1 MTPVTSPLNQRN
13 EEEIME
19 MKTYVEEICQNARES
34 ASVIANLSTV
44 ERNNLL
50 LKIAALMRARG
61 DQLISENEKDLA
73 AARES
78 GLTAAVIDRLTLTP
92 ERIDGMA
99 ASIEEIAALE
109 DPVGR
114 VENMKTRPSGIRVGQ
129 MRIPLGVVAVIYEAR
144 PNVTTDIA
152 ALCIKSGNAS
162 VLRGGKES
170 IHSNIALYELVKE
183 ALAESGYPAGIV
195 TLITRTER
203 ELVPILLKQ
212 KEYIDV
218 VIPRGG
224 EGLIRRVTEES
235 SIPVIKHDK
244 GLCHTFVDASAK
256 EDMANNIAV
265 NAKVQR
271 PGVCNA
277 MEALLIHKDYPQK
290 ESLLQALLDQG
301 VELRGC
307 SETFKI
313 IPDRIV
319 AAKDEDFDT
328 EYLDL
333 ICSVRVV
340 DSIDEAIKHIH
351 RHGSEHSE
359 CIVTSDYLMADRF
372 LKEVDSSAVFVNSS
386 TRFHDGGEFG
396 LGAEVGIS
404 TEKLHARGAMGVEGL
419 TTLKYIIYGRGEVR

>member
-1 MTPVTSPLNQRN
+1 MDIQ
-13 EEEIME
+13 
-19 MKTYVEEICQNARES
+19 KYVEEICRQTRE
-34 ASVIANLSTV
+34 AVPVIANMPTADK
-44 ERNNLL
+44 NNLL
-50 LKIAALMRARG
+50 MKLAAEMRKKAPY
-61 DQLISENEKDLA
+61 LISENEKDLA

-78 GLTAAVIDRLTLTP
+78 GLSGAMIDRLALNS

-99 ASIEEIAALE
+99 RSIEEIAALE

-129 MRIPLGVVAVIYEAR
+129 MRIPLGVAAVIYEAR

-162 VLRGGKES
+162 ILRGGRES
-170 IHSNIALYELVKE
+170 INSNIALYELVSE
-183 ALAESGYPAGIV
+183 TLTDSGYPAGIV

-203 ELVPILLKQ
+203 ELVPVLLKQ
-212 KEYIDV
+212 NKYIDV

-235 SIPVIKHDK
+235 TIPVIKHDK
-244 GLCHTFVDASAK
+244 GLCHTFVDATAE
-256 EDMANNIAV
+256 EDMANSIAV
-265 NAKVQR
+265 NAKVHR

-277 MEALLIHKDYPQK
+277 MECLLIHQDYPHK
-290 ESLLQALLDQG
+290 ESLLTAMIDQK

-307 SETFKI
+307 PETVKI
-313 IPDRIV
+313 LPDIIV
-319 AAKDEDFDT
+319 PAKEEDFDT

-333 ICSVRVV
+333 KCSVRVV
-340 DSIDEAIKHIH
+340 DSIDDAIVHIH

-359 CIVTSDYLMADRF
+359 CIVTSDYFMADRF

-419 TTLKYIIYGRGEVR
+419 TTLKYIIYGRGEIR

>member
-1 MTPVTSPLNQRN
+1 MDIQ
-13 EEEIME
+13 
-19 MKTYVEEICQNARES
+19 KYVEDICRQTRDAVP
-34 ASVIANLSTV
+34 AIANMPTA
-44 ERNNLL
+44 EKNNLL
-50 LKIAALMRARG
+50 MKLAGAMRKKA
-61 DQLISENEKDLA
+61 DYLISENEKDLA
-73 AARES
+73 AALES
-78 GLTAAVIDRLTLTP
+78 GLSGAMIDRLALNT

-99 ASIEEIAALE
+99 RSIEEIAALE

-129 MRIPLGVVAVIYEAR
+129 MRIPLGVAAVIYEAR

-162 VLRGGKES
+162 ILRGGRES
-170 IHSNIALYELVKE
+170 INSNIALYELVSE
-183 ALAESGYPAGIV
+183 TLRSSGYPAGIV

-203 ELVPILLKQ
+203 ELVPVLLKQ
-212 KEYIDV
+212 NRFIDV

-235 SIPVIKHDK
+235 TIPVIKHDK
-244 GLCHTFVDASAK
+244 GLCHTFVDASA
-256 EDMANNIAV
+256 EEEMANSIAI

-277 MEALLIHKDYPQK
+277 METLLIHRDYPHK
-290 ESLLQALLDQG
+290 ESLLRAMTDQK

-307 SETFKI
+307 PETVKI
-313 IPDRIV
+313 LPDIIIS
-319 AAKDEDFDT
+319 AKEEDFDT

-340 DSIDEAIKHIH
+340 DSVDDAIVHIH

-359 CIVTSDYLMADRF
+359 CIVTSDYLTADRF

-419 TTLKYIIYGRGEVR
+419 TTLKYIIYGRGEIR